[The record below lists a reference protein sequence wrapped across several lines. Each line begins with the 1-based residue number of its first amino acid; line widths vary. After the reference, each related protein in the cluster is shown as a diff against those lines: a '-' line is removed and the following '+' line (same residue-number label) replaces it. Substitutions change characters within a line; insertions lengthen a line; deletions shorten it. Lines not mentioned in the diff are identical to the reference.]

1 MKKKPKGNTLNAA
14 QIAMMEPK
22 PFGEAFAYMRNKKT
36 GEILKNLAN
45 GEPLY
50 KRPKREWSF
59 DGVHQVYFD
68 DGTYE
73 ERPGRYI
80 IKQERQ

>member
-1 MKKKPKGNTLNAA
+1 MKEKGKTLNAA

-22 PFGEAFAYMRNKKT
+22 PFGDAFSYMRNKKT
-36 GEILKNLAN
+36 GEILRNPADK
-45 GEPLY
+45 EPLS

-68 DGTYE
+68 DGTFE
-73 ERPGRYI
+73 ERPGRYV